1 MARLRFS
8 SLSGVL
14 DADIDGSNVTLSS
27 PDFADLPA
35 VASPDY
41 LPLILDPDRAA
52 GAPEIVYVTAHTA
65 AATTVTVTRGRE
77 QAHGAPAGRSHA
89 SGVTWHHGP
98 TAGEFIG
105 DVHGLAHTDSANP
118 IRLTAPVISV
128 ELDDDIEA
136 ITDGELNEIVLVLAQ
151 GSTGGTWT
159 SHTGVL
165 ISWEAGAP
173 PTLAT
178 TAGHYDVIR
187 LIRAQ
192 SGVAAYIGRVEV
204 ADATIAFA

>member
-77 QAHGAPAGRSHA
+77 QAHGAPAGRSHD
-89 SGVTWHHGP
+89 SGTTWNHGP

-105 DVHGLAHTDSANP
+105 DVHS
-118 IRLTAPVISV
+118 
-128 ELDDDIEA
+128 
-136 ITDGELNEIVLVLAQ
+136 
-151 GSTGGTWT
+151 
-159 SHTGVL
+159 
-165 ISWEAGAP
+165 
-173 PTLAT
+173 
-178 TAGHYDVIR
+178 
-187 LIRAQ
+187 
-192 SGVAAYIGRVEV
+192 
-204 ADATIAFA
+204 